1 MAVTIAL
8 IKRLTKSPTT
18 YYAGYRDY
26 RAHGVTSCQEDTG
39 EEETYVWGKVT
50 DERYQ
55 QHDVGVALN
64 PETGNPKWFRCT
76 CSDAQAGRGLCRH
89 GVALLLRYC
98 DQKAVSGMVTAS
110 ELLAQQPR
118 EEKEAPVPEQPRKT
132 DFLATMMLGRYR
144 GEETAHMLASSLAQ
158 EERLTALPHLS
169 LDENGRPQIYITVGN
184 KRSYIVKDIGK
195 FCSDMTDGR
204 VASYG
209 KGLEFVHHMEAFTG
223 PSQQLIRF
231 VLDKY
236 EEYQRFCLYTG
247 SITQDRR
254 YLPLSPASFDQFF
267 EMYEGQEMDLRE
279 KDEYLPFRLVSEN
292 PSLEINVRGG
302 NSGFSFSAPEYQMLS
317 GEAQNYLMYQKTL
330 YRCTPDFSRRTRNF
344 LSALQEADCYLY
356 IAHKDMPAFC
366 ADVLPVLRHQLSFSG
381 DLDRLEEFA
390 PDPLEPE
397 LYLDAPKRTRITAKV
412 VYRYGEE
419 SFNPYDEQ
427 PVKPSIR
434 RDPRGEFKMKLLTQ
448 KYFDH
453 IEADRQLLYLEG
465 GDEEIYRFVSEGLP
479 SLMQAATVHVTDR
492 FSSMGVIQPPSVSVG
507 VRMESE
513 LLEMDIDTGEFPLEE
528 LMDVLNAYRMGQKYY
543 RLTDG
548 RFMQLEDNA
557 LTGLSQLADGL
568 DLTREELREKA
579 IHLPRYRALYLD
591 RVLGE
596 QEDINLSRDRN
607 YRNLLRGVKAVE
619 DSDFEVPAS
628 LRQVLRNYQKV
639 GFRWLKTMELYQFGG
654 ILADDMGLGKTL
666 QVIALLVDAKE
677 EGETLPSLVVSP
689 TSLVFNWESEMRR
702 FSPQLRVCVV
712 SGDTNQ
718 RREVLEH
725 PEDYDVLITSY
736 DLLKRDIP
744 LYEGKLFRYHIIDE
758 AQYIKNHT
766 TQNAKAVK
774 AVHSRQRFALTG
786 TPVEN
791 RLSELWSI
799 FDFLM
804 PGYLYSYN
812 KFREKFELPI
822 VKNKDEKALEQLNK
836 MVLPFVLRRL
846 KKDVLKELP
855 SKTETVLY
863 AYLTGEQKKLYLAYA
878 AQTRRE
884 LMEGMEKS
892 GPSNRMMVLSLLT
905 RMRQMCCDP
914 SLCLENYQG
923 GGAKEEV
930 CVEILKSAI
939 EGGHKVLL
947 FSQFTSMLSILEK
960 RLDREG
966 IKYYTLSGS
975 TSREDRLKLVNRFNR
990 DDTEVFLISLK
1001 AGGTGLNLTAA
1012 DVVIH
1017 YDPWW
1022 NLSAQNQATDRAH
1035 RIGQKNSV
1043 QVYKLIAKDTVE
1055 EKICK
1060 MQEQKRELAESVI
1073 QQGDG
1078 AILQMSGEEL
1088 MQILE

>member
-1 MAVTIAL
+1 MAITVAL

-26 RAHGVTSCQEDTG
+26 RARGVTSCQEDVG
-39 EEETYVWGKVT
+39 EEETYIWGKVT

-76 CSDAQAGRGLCRH
+76 CSDAQVGKGLCRH

-98 DQKAVSGMVTAS
+98 DTRTVDTMIPAS
-110 ELLAQQPR
+110 ALLEQQP
-118 EEKEAPVPEQPRKT
+118 EALKASVEEQPRKT

-144 GEETAHMLASSLAQ
+144 EEETAHMLASSLAQ
-158 EERLTALPHLS
+158 EERLAASPHLS
-169 LDENGRPQIYITVGN
+169 FDDNDRPQIYITVGK
-184 KRSYIVKDIGK
+184 KRPYIVKDIGK

-209 KGLEFVHHMEAFTG
+209 KGLEFVHHMEAFTVQ
-223 PSQQLIRF
+223 SQQLIRF

-247 SITQDRR
+247 SITQDKR

-267 EMYEGQEMDLRE
+267 EMYEGEEMDLRE
-279 KDEYLPFRLVSEN
+279 LDEYSLFRLLAEN
-292 PSLEINVRGG
+292 PNIEVNVRGG
-302 NSGFSFSAPEYQMLS
+302 NSGFSFSAPKYRLLL
-317 GEAQNYLMYQKTL
+317 GEGQNYLVYQKVL
-330 YRCTPDFSRRTRNF
+330 YRCTPDFSRRTQNF
-344 LSALQEADCYLY
+344 LSALREADGYLY

-366 ADVLPVLRHQLSFSG
+366 ADVLPVLQHQLSFSG

-397 LYLDAPKRTRITAKV
+397 LYLDAPKRTKITAKV
-412 VYRYGEE
+412 VYHYGEN

-427 PVKPSIR
+427 PIQSSIR

-448 KYFDH
+448 KYFNH
-453 IEADRQLLYLEG
+453 IEADRQLLFLEG
-465 GDEEIYRFVSEGLP
+465 DDEEIYRFISEGLP
-479 SLMQAATVHVTDR
+479 ALMQMATVHITEQ
-492 FSSMGVIQPPSVSVG
+492 FSNMGVIQPPSVSVG
-507 VRMESE
+507 VRMDSD
-513 LLEMDIDTGEFPLEE
+513 LLEMDIDTGEFPPEE
-528 LMDVLNAYRMGQKYY
+528 LMEVLSAYRMGQKYY

-548 RFMQLEDNA
+548 RFMQLEDNV

-568 DLTREELREKA
+568 DLTKEELREKA
-579 IHLPRYRALYLD
+579 IRLPKYRALYLD

-596 QEDINLSRDRN
+596 QEDINLTRDRG
-607 YRNLLRGVKAVE
+607 YRNLLRGIKAVE
-619 DSDFEVPAS
+619 DSEFEVPES
-628 LRQVLRNYQKV
+628 LQQVLRNYQKV
-639 GFRWLKTMELYQFGG
+639 GFRWLKTMEQYHFGG

-666 QVIALLVDAKE
+666 QIITLLLSAKE
-677 EGETLPSLVVSP
+677 EGESLPSLIVSP

-702 FSPQLRVCVV
+702 FAPQLKVCVIA
-712 SGDTNQ
+712 GDTNQ
-718 RREVLEH
+718 RREALEH
-725 PEDYDVLITSY
+725 PENYDVLITSY

-744 LYEGKLFRYHIIDE
+744 LYEGKLFGYHIIDE
-758 AQYIKNHT
+758 AQYIKNHA
-766 TQNAKAVK
+766 TQNARAVK
-774 AVHSRQRFALTG
+774 AVRSRQRFALTG

-822 VKNKDEKALEQLNK
+822 IKNKDEKMLEQLSK

-846 KKDVLKELP
+846 KKDVLRELP

-878 AQTRRE
+878 AQTRKQ
-884 LMEGMEKS
+884 LMEGLDKP
-892 GPSNRMMVLSLLT
+892 GNSNRMMILSLLT

-923 GGAKEEV
+923 NGAKEEV
-930 CVEILKSAI
+930 CIEILKSAI

-960 RLDREG
+960 RLEKEG

-975 TSREDRLKLVNRFNR
+975 TSRENRLKLVNRFNR

-1022 NLSAQNQATDRAH
+1022 NISAQNQATDRAH

-1060 MQEQKRELAESVI
+1060 MQEQKQELAESVI
-1073 QQGDG
+1073 RQDDG
-1078 AILQMSGEEL
+1078 AILQMNSEEL
-1088 MQILE
+1088 MRILG

>member
-1 MAVTIAL
+1 MAITIAL
-8 IKRLTKSPTT
+8 IKRLTKAPTT

-26 RAHGVTSCQEDTG
+26 RAKGVISFQEDAG
-39 EEETYVWGKVT
+39 EEETYIWGKVA
-50 DERYQ
+50 DEHYQ

-76 CSDAQAGRGLCRH
+76 CSEAQSGKGLCRH
-89 GVALLLRYC
+89 GVALLLHYC
-98 DQKAVSGMVTAS
+98 DKKAVSELISAS
-110 ELLAQQPR
+110 ELLEKQPAPAAPM
-118 EEKEAPVPEQPRKT
+118 EEQTRKT

-144 GEETAHMLASSLAQ
+144 EEETAHMLASSLSQ
-158 EERLTALPHLS
+158 EEHLTAQPHLS
-169 LDENGRPQIYITVGN
+169 FDRNDQPQIYITVGT
-184 KRSYIVKDIGK
+184 KRPYIVKDIGK
-195 FCSDMTDGR
+195 FCSDMVAGK

-209 KGLEFVHHMEAFTG
+209 KGLEFVHHMDAFTAQ
-223 PSQQLIRF
+223 SQQLIRF

-254 YLPLSPASFDQFF
+254 FLPLSPASFDQFF
-267 EMYEGQEMDLRE
+267 EMYADSEMDLRE
-279 KDEYLPFRLVSEN
+279 KDEYQPCRLVAGN
-292 PSLEINVRGG
+292 PTLEINVRGG
-302 NSGFSFSAPEYQMLS
+302 NSGFSFSAPEYRQLL
-317 GEAQNYLMYQKTL
+317 GEGKNYLLYQHTL
-330 YRCTPDFSRRTRNF
+330 YRCTPEFSKRTQNF
-344 LSALQEADCYLY
+344 LSALQEADWYLY

-366 ADVLPVLRHQLSFSG
+366 ADVLPVLQHQLTFSG

-397 LYLDAPKRTRITAKV
+397 LYLDAPKRTKITAKV

-419 SFNPYDEQ
+419 TFNPYDEQ
-427 PVKPSIR
+427 PVKDSIR

-448 KYFDH
+448 KYFTH
-453 IEADRQLLYLEG
+453 IEADRQLLFLEG
-465 GDEEIYRFVSEGLP
+465 NDEEIYRFVSEGLP
-479 SLMQAATVHVTDR
+479 NLMQAATVHVTER
-492 FSSMGVIQPPSVSVG
+492 FSNMGVIQPPSVSVG
-507 VRMESE
+507 VRMDSD

-528 LMDVLNAYRMGQKYY
+528 LMEVLHAYRLGQKYY

-568 DLTREELREKA
+568 ELTKAELRERA
-579 IHLPRYRALYLD
+579 IRIPKYRALYLD
-591 RVLGE
+591 RVLSE
-596 QEDINLSRDRN
+596 QEDINLTRDRN
-607 YRNLLRGVKAVE
+607 YRNLLRGVKSVG
-619 DSDFEVPAS
+619 DSEFEVPQS
-628 LRQVLRNYQKV
+628 LQSVLRNYQKV
-639 GFRWLKTMELYQFGG
+639 GFRWLKTMEQYRFGG

-677 EGETLPSLVVSP
+677 AGETLPSLIVSP
-689 TSLVFNWESEMRR
+689 TSLVFNWESELRR
-702 FSPQLRVCVV
+702 FAPQLRVCVV
-712 SGDTNQ
+712 AGDTNQ
-718 RREVLEH
+718 RREVLEQLG
-725 PEDYDVLITSY
+725 EYDVLITSY

-744 LYEGKLFRYHIIDE
+744 LYEDKLFRYHIIDE

-774 AVHSRQRFALTG
+774 AVHSHQRFALTG

-804 PGYLYSYN
+804 PGYLFNYN
-812 KFREKFELPI
+812 KFREKYEMPI
-822 VKNKDEKALEQLNK
+822 IKNRDEQMLEQLSR

-863 AYLTGEQKKLYLAYA
+863 AYLTGEQKKLYQAYA
-878 AQTRRE
+878 AQTRKQ
-884 LMEGMEKS
+884 LMEGLDKP
-892 GPSNRMMVLSLLT
+892 GNSNRMMILSLLT

-914 SLCLENYQG
+914 SLCLENYEG

-930 CVEILKSAI
+930 CIEILKSAI

-960 RLDREG
+960 RLEKEG

-975 TSREDRLKLVNRFNR
+975 TSRENRLRLVNRFNR
-990 DDTEVFLISLK
+990 DDTSVFLISLK
-1001 AGGTGLNLTAA
+1001 AGGTGLNLTSA

-1055 EKICK
+1055 EKICR
-1060 MQEQKRELAESVI
+1060 MQEQKQELAESVI

-1078 AILQMSGEEL
+1078 AIFQMSGEEL
-1088 MQILE
+1088 MQMLG